1 MKKTALSII
10 FTLLFMAA
18 GGGLLLA
25 AAQDDA
31 PQAELPVLITAC
43 GQSPD
48 SSLIKAIFMRAKLE
62 HPTPAYELILEATP
76 EDLKAAADAGR
87 PFKSMMIIMG
97 ASLKGM
103 GAAGIS
109 IEDELERTEKLVAAA
124 RGQGISIIGVH
135 IGGMKRRA
143 QGADPG
149 DNTDEL
155 SIDAVAPN
163 SDFLIINQDG
173 NEDGRFTVI
182 AKEKQLAILTVVKNL
197 DLLEIVKQ
205 IYGQKYPQ

>member
-1 MKKTALSII
+1 MKKTTFCII
-10 FTLLFMAA
+10 FSLAFLIS
-18 GGGLLLA
+18 GGGHLLA
-25 AAQDDA
+25 ATQSDT
-31 PQAELPVLITAC
+31 PQSQLPVLITAC

-109 IEDELERTEKLVAAA
+109 IDDEMERTEKLVEAA
-124 RGQGISIIGVH
+124 RSQGVTIIGVH

-163 SDFLIINQDG
+163 SDFLIINKEG
-173 NEDGRFTVI
+173 NADGRFTTI
-182 AKEKQLAILTVVKNL
+182 ANEKQMAILTVAKNL

>member
-1 MKKTALSII
+1 MKKNLLSISI
-10 FTLLFMAA
+10 ALVFLVS
-18 GGGLLLA
+18 GGGLVSA
-25 AAQDDA
+25 AAQGDS
-31 PQAELPVLITAC
+31 PQAQLPVMITAC

-48 SSLIKAIFMRAKLE
+48 SSLLKAIFMRAKLE
-62 HPTPAYELILEATP
+62 HPTPAYELILEAAP
-76 EDLKAAADAGR
+76 EDLTAASDAGR
-87 PFKSMMIIMG
+87 PFKSIMIIMG

-109 IEDELERTEKLVAAA
+109 IEDELERTEKLVEAA
-124 RGQGISIIGVH
+124 RSQGISIIGVH

-149 DNTDEL
+149 DNTDER

-173 NEDGRFTVI
+173 DSDGRFTAI
-182 AKEKQLAILTVVKNL
+182 SNEKNIAILTVAKNL
-197 DLLEIVKQ
+197 DLLEVVKQ

>member
-1 MKKTALSII
+1 MKKTTLSII
-10 FTLLFMAA
+10 FALTFLIS

-31 PQAELPVLITAC
+31 PQAQLPVLITAC

-62 HPTPAYELILEATP
+62 HPTPAYELILEAAP
-76 EDLKAAADAGR
+76 EDLKTAADAGR

-124 RGQGISIIGVH
+124 RSQGISIIGVH

-173 NEDGRFTVI
+173 NEDGRFTTI
-182 AKEKQLAILTVVKNL
+182 AKEKQMAILTVVKNL

>member
-1 MKKTALSII
+1 MKKNLLGIFVCTVALI
-10 FTLLFMAA
+10 T
-18 GGGLLLA
+18 GGGLLMF
-25 AAQDDA
+25 AAQGET
-31 PQAELPVLITAC
+31 PRAELPVLLTSC

-48 SSLIKAIFMRAKLE
+48 SSLLKAIFMRAKLE

-87 PFKSMMIIMG
+87 PFKSIMIIMG

-109 IEDELERTEKLVAAA
+109 IDDELDRTAELIRAA
-124 RGQGISIIGVH
+124 RDQGISLIGVH

-163 SDFLIINQDG
+163 ADFLIVNKEGDS
-173 NEDGRFTVI
+173 DSRFTAI
-182 AKEKQLAILTVVKNL
+182 ANDKNIALLTVEKNL
-197 DLLEIVKQ
+197 DLLEVVKQ
-205 IYGQKYPQ
+205 IYGQK

>member
-1 MKKTALSII
+1 MKKNLLGI
-10 FTLLFMAA
+10 FICTVTLIT
-18 GGGLLLA
+18 GGGLLMH
-25 AAQDDA
+25 AAQGDA
-31 PQAELPVLITAC
+31 PRAELPVLLTTC

-48 SSLIKAIFMRAKLE
+48 SSLLKAIFMRAKLE

-76 EDLKAAADAGR
+76 EDLQAAADAGR
-87 PFKSMMIIMG
+87 PFKSIMIIMG

-103 GAAGIS
+103 GAAGIY
-109 IEDELERTEKLVAAA
+109 IDHELERTAELIQAA
-124 RGQGISIIGVH
+124 RSQGISLIGVH

-163 SDFLIINQDG
+163 SDFLIVNKDG
-173 NEDGRFTVI
+173 NTDNRFTII
-182 AKEKQLAILTVVKNL
+182 ANEKKIPLLTVEKNL
-197 DLLEIVKQ
+197 DLLEVVKQ
-205 IYGQKYPQ
+205 IYGQK